1 MKLLYEKDNEQQ
13 LSALLNFYWANFLR
27 CTIFCAV
34 PLAVF
39 FLFSL
44 KIDAV
49 FFPLI
54 IILLFFMPIFILKHT
69 SLLKY
74 ETFKVVWTAPVP
86 KSIFSKVFLY
96 PALTY
101 NFLSFL
107 MAFDLRSLFLTFL
120 FEIFLLHIFILNNW
134 LPFQLVPLNPQD
146 APEKP
151 E

>member
-27 CTIFCAV
+27 RTIFCAV

-54 IILLFFMPIFILKHT
+54 IIFLFFMPIFILKDT

-86 KSIFSKVFLY
+86 KSIFSKVFGAVLD
-96 PALTY
+96 
-101 NFLSFL
+101 N
-107 MAFDLRSLFLTFL
+107 
-120 FEIFLLHIFILNNW
+120 
-134 LPFQLVPLNPQD
+134 
-146 APEKP
+146 
-151 E
+151 